1 MNKKIVI
8 TVLVLSIFVVG
19 LGFVSAQETEE
30 GGRFFNRRNLNLR
43 FGMQQGIC
51 TNLLDDQERL
61 EKIAEL
67 KGMTVEELQEFL
79 AEKREKMESIGNC
92 RFGRM
97 KGFRG
102 RIGNGQI
109 INRILEDEE
118 LLKEFAEKKGVS
130 VEELK
135 EWLEKAPFLNKN

>member
-30 GGRFFNRRNLNLR
+30 GTRFFNRRNLNLR
-43 FGMQQGIC
+43 FGMKEGQC

-79 AEKREKMESIGNC
+79 AEKREKMENGENLQM
-92 RFGRM
+92 RRM

-109 INRILEDEE
+109 INRLLEDEE

-135 EWLEKAPFLNKN
+135 EWLEKAPFLNRN